1 MNSRQRRKRDRELRD
16 EIDALSLQYRILTGW
31 QPRDRY
37 GWESAEKY
45 ASALRQVIGH
55 HRELRGQPALFDDS
69 YYEGTLDALGNRQQV
84 PKSSAD
90 VTPRYLA
97 AKAAAAQAA

>member
-1 MNSRQRRKRDRELRD
+1 MNSKQRRKRDRELRD

-55 HRELRGQPALFDDS
+55 HRELRGQLAPLDDS
-69 YYEGTLDALGNRQQV
+69 YYDDTLDALGNWQQV

-97 AKAAAAQAA
+97 AEAPVAKAA